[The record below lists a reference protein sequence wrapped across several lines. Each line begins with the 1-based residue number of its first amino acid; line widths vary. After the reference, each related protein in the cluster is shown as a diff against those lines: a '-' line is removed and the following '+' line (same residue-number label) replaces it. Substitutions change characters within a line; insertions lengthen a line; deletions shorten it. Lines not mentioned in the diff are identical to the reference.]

1 MKKLLFILAFVGMF
15 SFSQA
20 QTDTY
25 FISGMEMIFSFAD
38 ITYDKGDVSN
48 PVRWAPV
55 LNIQGHWNADF
66 SDNIGIYT
74 GLGFRNVGYIMN
86 DYQEEDGSLVKKKFR
101 SYNLGIPFGLKL
113 GKLDKAFIYGGY
125 EIELPFHYK
134 EKTFLNDTKSKK
146 TDFFSD
152 RVEQFQQAVFVGLQL
167 PGGANVKFKYYLTE
181 FHNQGKTESDGF
193 KPYEGLTTNVMY
205 VSLTFNMFKGKD
217 FQYSSEN
224 SEYY

>member
-1 MKKLLFILAFVGMF
+1 MKKLFILLALVGMF

-20 QTDTY
+20 QTETY
-25 FISGMEMIFSFAD
+25 FLSGMEMIFSFAD
-38 ITYDKGDVSN
+38 IEYDKGGESN

-55 LNIQGHWNADF
+55 FNIHGQWNADF
-66 SDNIGIYT
+66 NDNIGIYT
-74 GLGFRNVGYIMN
+74 GLGFRNVGYIMDN
-86 DYQEEDGSLVKKKFR
+86 YQMEDGTLAKKKFR
-101 SYNLGIPFGLKL
+101 TYNLAVPFGLKL
-113 GKLDKAFIYGGY
+113 GKLDKAFVYGGY

-134 EKTFLNDTKSKK
+134 EKTFINDTKSKK

-152 RVEQFQQAVFVGLQL
+152 RVEQFQQGVFVGVQL

-181 FHNQGKTESDGF
+181 FHNQGKTDGDF
-193 KPYEGLTTNVMY
+193 MPYKGLSTNVMY

-217 FQYSSEN
+217 FEYSSEN